1 MDVSRLV
8 LPSHQAGAGP
18 EHLLFLLGLYRS
30 SLFLLWTLMQGTLFI
45 PVLDFDI
52 YLMNAESTALRIW
65 LARMIHVSL
74 V

>member
-1 MDVSRLV
+1 
-8 LPSHQAGAGP
+8 
-18 EHLLFLLGLYRS
+18 
-30 SLFLLWTLMQGTLFI
+30 MQGTLFI